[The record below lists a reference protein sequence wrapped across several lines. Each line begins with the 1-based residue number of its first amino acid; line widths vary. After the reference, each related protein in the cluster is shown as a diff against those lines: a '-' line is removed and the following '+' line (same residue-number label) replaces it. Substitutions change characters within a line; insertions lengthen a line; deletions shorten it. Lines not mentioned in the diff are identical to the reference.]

1 MILKESL
8 AYVTIVLKYRRY
20 LSDRENFKRGSEI
33 MKKRFNTTGVCI
45 PRKHYMVDISNK
57 IDEIEKLVE
66 EEFYFVINRPR
77 QFGKTTTL
85 NELYK
90 RLNGK
95 YSVIRMDF
103 ELIGEDFASE

>member
-1 MILKESL
+1 
-8 AYVTIVLKYRRY
+8 
-20 LSDRENFKRGSEI
+20 